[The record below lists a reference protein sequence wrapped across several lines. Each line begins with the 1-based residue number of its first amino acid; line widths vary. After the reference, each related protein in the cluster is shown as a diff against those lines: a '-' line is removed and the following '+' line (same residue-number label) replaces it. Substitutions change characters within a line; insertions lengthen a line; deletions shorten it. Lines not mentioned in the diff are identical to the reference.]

1 MAPLALAAGMACTSS
16 KSRSGSGSFQK
27 SLSQVPGKRRG
38 GPLRRPAPS
47 TSTLLP
53 ATGRA
58 FSCSRVLSV
67 FRVINLPS
75 RSRSSKA
82 VASSS
87 PISQSQPL
95 SLDGSE
101 NRSETLVEAL
111 VDVLGSH
118 VAATEAI
125 SRAAQLRLR
134 KPEHVRA
141 IAKALTDVLGGGDA
155 MVSAVSRSP
164 ALLLCSATSVRTALP
179 AIAHALESLQS
190 AMLEENPDAEVE
202 EVGDV
207 VADLVVKVPS
217 ILQVSPAGARA
228 SADALRVAL
237 GATLAHEVVSRSP
250 RLLCSRAATLTE
262 SADACVRV
270 LGLSESTELIRR
282 TPSVLRS
289 KAATIEAAADFFR
302 ETFGEEQMQHML
314 GRNVSILGTKRAT
327 LEGSWQAWRD
337 DVFGGDREAA
347 LDFVTKR
354 PQLLRSKGESIVG
367 SVRVVHERLLR
378 REPEKH
384 FKDGG
389 GDDGDGDGDGDS
401 ALNPDDVLAALRK
414 IGPYAATCKPEH
426 ISGVIDALSD
436 AMGSAGAARNTCLS
450 YPRVLS
456 LHPGTLRSRLTVLE
470 GALDDRLGGN
480 SVDERRRLLSESS
493 STVGRLLRESFD
505 VTNAR
510 AFADKLCGDV

>member
-1 MAPLALAAGMACTSS
+1 MAPLALAAGMACMSS
-16 KSRSGSGSFQK
+16 KSRSCSGSFQK

-38 GPLRRPAPS
+38 GPLRRPPPS
-47 TSTLLP
+47 TSTLLA
-53 ATGRA
+53 ATGRD

-202 EVGDV
+202 EVEDV

-389 GDDGDGDGDGDS
+389 GDDGDGDGDS

-456 LHPGTLRSRLTVLE
+456 LHPGTLRSRLTMLE
-470 GALDDRLGGN
+470 SALDDRLGGN

-510 AFADKLCGDV
+510 AFADKLCEDV